1 VNLTKEMLVTRQNL
15 PLADK
20 VLKTKQVLAEFI
32 YSVCDDSLAYLAFS
46 GGKDSTVL
54 LHILRTPMSQFFP
67 DFNHPDMDLVFDI
80 PAVFNDTG
88 VELPPVRD
96 FVAQMHEKYGC
107 VETIRPKVPFA
118 RVIKTFGYPMIS
130 KEQSQYIRDY
140 RHTNSDSFRET
151 RLNGNKWGMGK
162 VSKKWHMYLEEGA
175 PEVSD
180 RCCHKL
186 KKEPAKKYEKATGR
200 LPIIG
205 TMAEESSL
213 RLQKYLKEGCIGYNT
228 IRKTCQPLSFWREQD
243 IYDFYKVTGLE
254 YCSVYDI
261 PEINRTG
268 CVACGFGCTTDER
281 FYIKFAVLLKY
292 WPKWFKTSWDVWG
305 VKNHYKMICGRD
317 MPDWVVWNEAKGLY
331 ELHPD
336 YFDGYKQERR

>member
-1 VNLTKEMLVTRQNL
+1 MKATVTSEMLTIRQRM
-15 PLADK
+15 PLVDK
-20 VLKTKQVLAEFI
+20 IIKTKQVLAEFI
-32 YSVCDDSLAYLAFS
+32 YSVCEDEKAYLAFS

-54 LHILRTPMSQFFP
+54 LHILQTPLSKFFP
-67 DFNHPDMDLVFDI
+67 EFAHPDLDLVFDI

-162 VSKKWHMYLEEGA
+162 VSKRWHMYLEEGA

-186 KKEPAKKYEKATGR
+186 KKEPAKRYEKSTGR
-200 LPIIG
+200 LPILG
-205 TMAEESSL
+205 TMAEESKL
-213 RLQKYLKEGCIGYNT
+213 RRQKYLKEGCIGYDT
-228 IRKTCQPLSFWREQD
+228 KRKTCQPLSFWLEKD
-243 IYDFYKVTGLE
+243 IWEFYKITGLE
-254 YCSVYDI
+254 ICSIYPLPGV
-261 PEINRTG
+261 NRTG
-268 CVACGFGCTTDER
+268 CCACGFGCINDSR
-281 FYIKFAVLLKY
+281 FYDKFSILVKY
-292 WPKWFKTSWDVWG
+292 FPRWFKTAWEVWG
-305 VKNHYKMICGRD
+305 VQPHYKLICGKD
-317 MPDWVVWNEAKGLY
+317 TPDWLGFNRKRKVTLCC
-331 ELHPD
+331 
-336 YFDGYKQERR
+336 GYI